1 MTHSSKTFTNFLI
14 LCHLLFYTT
23 RSVTKYQFQ
32 CSNFILIVS
41 HEHFYYA
48 ALARQVSL
56 AASQILTQR
65 PSFQLTSRQ

>member
-14 LCHLLFYTT
+14 LCYLLFYTT
-23 RSVTKYQFQ
+23 RSVTKHQFQ

-48 ALARQVSL
+48 ALARQVVTMSL
-56 AASQILTQR
+56 SLSKGRAGGKSLEI
-65 PSFQLTSRQ
+65 